1 MKAEEIIKLLQEHPD
16 ANVVV
21 CDIKWQTCGISGAH
35 YNDRYN
41 RIEFDFQ
48 EEML

>member
-21 CDIKWQTCGISGAH
+21 CDIKWQTCGICGAH
-35 YNDRYN
+35 YDQQYN
-41 RIEFDFQ
+41 RIMLDFQ